1 MLTFHTNHNNK
12 TPPSFLFSSLLF
24 TFSVSV
30 CAPQRAMMEAP
41 VDVVKEKIPK
51 KVLCRQTEYRDMSV
65 FVW

>member
-1 MLTFHTNHNNK
+1 MF
-12 TPPSFLFSSLLF
+12 SFLSFIF
-24 TFSVSV
+24 GEDTFSVSV